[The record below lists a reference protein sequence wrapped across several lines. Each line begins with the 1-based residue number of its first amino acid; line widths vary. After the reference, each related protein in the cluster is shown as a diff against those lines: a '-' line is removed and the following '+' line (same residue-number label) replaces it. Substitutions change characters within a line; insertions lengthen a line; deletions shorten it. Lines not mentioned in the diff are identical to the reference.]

1 MSERSYTELA
11 WTRVWLT
18 ATQVRVTHPPP
29 PNPIPPYPPPKKK
42 IMENHLFPK
51 RSLHEN
57 EFNLELPPL
66 NKKINAQS
74 VTKKMGLGHP
84 SKINFPRT
92 PSLGKTFWIRACS
105 QFFHSRDVSI
115 PKEHDQFLLRNW
127 LLVLGQIGW
136 NDLIKPYQLRIT
148 VKSSFVPWR
157 STSRKDFRNGC
168 VAIVFASIPTSKLI
182 KWINTLPR
190 KPSRSRG
197 KKSMHLR
204 RFGVNFTIKET
215 IIKHRDGKS
224 ADGGFL
230 GNIYILQPRQCDIYL
245 LTRQSKWK
253 LIKIGAYF
261 HARR

>member
-1 MSERSYTELA
+1 MYFRLQLKFRKTYFDTKQTISTSSANFQSSYIPRLLLTLMCEKLENIQRKEALKPGIDVSCQKDHILSWRELVSDSRLHKYA
-11 WTRVWLT
+11 LLT
-18 ATQVRVTHPPP
+18 PP
-29 PNPIPPYPPPKKK
+29 PNPIPPYPPPPKKK
-42 IMENHLFPK
+42 KSWKTTSFLSGVSM
-51 RSLHEN
+51 RMSLIWNSH
-57 EFNLELPPL
+57 PL

-157 STSRKDFRNGC
+157 STSRRRTFGMVVLPLFSLAFRHQN
-168 VAIVFASIPTSKLI
+168 
-182 KWINTLPR
+182 
-190 KPSRSRG
+190 
-197 KKSMHLR
+197 
-204 RFGVNFTIKET
+204 
-215 IIKHRDGKS
+215 
-224 ADGGFL
+224 
-230 GNIYILQPRQCDIYL
+230 
-245 LTRQSKWK
+245 
-253 LIKIGAYF
+253 
-261 HARR
+261 